1 MDNGHGLATKLPGLV
16 VRCHLAMVKPV
27 QEETL
32 VKLAIQI
39 LTGCLEGKELHTAYF
54 VERGGGHDGAAGKF
68 IMAIK
73 RLVEVGC
80 AVSSVFVD
88 QTKVDDLQ

>member
-39 LTGCLEGKELHTAYF
+39 LTGCLEGKEQHTAYF
-54 VERGGGHDGAAGKF
+54 VERGGGHDGAAGQVQHGYQE
-68 IMAIK
+68 AGGGGVCC
-73 RLVEVGC
+73 LLGVC
-80 AVSSVFVD
+80 
-88 QTKVDDLQ
+88 

>member
-1 MDNGHGLATKLPGLV
+1 MDNGHGLATKLHGLV

-27 QEETL
+27 QEETW

-39 LTGCLEGKELHTAYF
+39 LTGCLEGKELHTAYLW
-54 VERGGGHDGAAGKF
+54 RGVVVMMEQQGKF
-68 IMAIK
+68 SMAIK

-88 QTKVDDLQ
+88 RTKVDDLQ